1 VIWNDEADALLI
13 KLWNEGG
20 SLGHVAKG
28 MVEAG
33 YVVTRNA
40 VAGRRHRIMPEAF
53 TRKGSSTK
61 VVKTRA
67 RPRQRSKPVENKS
80 KILRKQITVSD
91 VEAIATNPG
100 IEYLELEGWQ
110 CRAII
115 DGPRTGPWKL
125 NRVCGLPRVDGESYC
140 RGHLKLY
147 TNPVPAQRRA

>member
-1 VIWNDEADALLI
+1 
-13 KLWNEGG
+13 
-20 SLGHVAKG
+20 
-28 MVEAG
+28 
-33 YVVTRNA
+33 
-40 VAGRRHRIMPEAF
+40 
-53 TRKGSSTK
+53 
-61 VVKTRA
+61 
-67 RPRQRSKPVENKS
+67 VENKS